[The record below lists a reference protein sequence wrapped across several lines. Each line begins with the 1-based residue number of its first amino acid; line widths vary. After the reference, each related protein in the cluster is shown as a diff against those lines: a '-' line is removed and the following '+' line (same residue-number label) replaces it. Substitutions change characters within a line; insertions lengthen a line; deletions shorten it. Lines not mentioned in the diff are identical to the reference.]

1 MQRNVVYSVIF
12 SVLLFLSVSSM
23 LCGIISLF
31 NIVPAI
37 VFFGFIIYNSLPNDI
52 INKLNENKAFVIAQ
66 KIVLN
71 VSSFVGIL
79 CVTMLVLMIL
89 NAFAATSNNP
99 QTVIVLGCQVRGDK
113 PSLMLADRLDT
124 AYDYLSTNKD
134 AVVIVS
140 GGQGEDE
147 IYSEAKIMKQYL
159 VEKGIDKN
167 RIIEEDTSVNT
178 NTNIKNSEQIIKQ
191 NNLSTDVLIVTDWY
205 HQFRAGAMAKK
216 VGLNVT
222 AKSTFTSIWLVE
234 PMFFREICAIVKY
247 LILGV

>member
-23 LCGIISLF
+23 LYGIISVF

-37 VFFGFIIYNSLPNDI
+37 VFSGFIIYNSLPNEV
-52 INKLNENKAFVIAQ
+52 INKLNENKVFVIAQ

-89 NAFAATSNNP
+89 NAFAATSDNP
-99 QTVIVLGCQVRGDK
+99 QTVIVLGCQVKGDK

-205 HQFRAGAMAKK
+205 QQFRAGAMAKK

>member
-23 LCGIISLF
+23 LYGIISVF

-37 VFFGFIIYNSLPNDI
+37 VFSGFIIYNSLPNEV
-52 INKLNENKAFVIAQ
+52 INKLNENKVFVIAQ

-89 NAFAATSNNP
+89 NAFAATSDNP
-99 QTVIVLGCQVRGDK
+99 QTVIVLGCQVKGDK